1 MPYEEHILKD
11 FAPCGCNVKI
21 KEIYEELWKAIQ
33 DRSNQIQAIQCDE
46 MTLEAEG
53 KVYQN

>member
-33 DRSNQIQAIQCDE
+33 DHSNQIQAIQCDE